1 MFIREK
7 ATETETEEVTLLRLS
22 STERVE
28 PKQSDCQSQLKTTTL
43 CSLPV
48 AFFGLSTV
56 VVTRGCV
63 THLWVMKPILKVLSS
78 IFKN

>member
-1 MFIREK
+1 
-7 ATETETEEVTLLRLS
+7 
-22 STERVE
+22 
-28 PKQSDCQSQLKTTTL
+28 
-43 CSLPV
+43 
-48 AFFGLSTV
+48 